1 MYEVVIFDCECTSGS
16 LRHILED
23 YLKKLQE
30 TLPKS
35 VRTLYPFVFVLFNV
49 LIVVVSV
56 CKFNK
61 CPTNFTNYN
70 FLIIIII
77 IDTVED
83 IKVIPKTYINI
94 HYRYE
99 KIQ

>member
-1 MYEVVIFDCECTSGS
+1 MYERVQVVIFDCECTSGS

-49 LIVVVSV
+49 LIFVVSV

-61 CPTNFTNYN
+61 LYKPRHVFALQTLQTTTF
-70 FLIIIII
+70 
-77 IDTVED
+77 
-83 IKVIPKTYINI
+83 
-94 HYRYE
+94 
-99 KIQ
+99 